1 MKIKFRTAC
10 QFCHYFADYGVYI
23 MFQGCV
29 TKHQNSYCSIFFHF
43 SSKKDDFTRLNW
55 NHFTNIFRN
64 LFRMLADVK
73 NSDLLVFLNAR
84 SRKWHKCSEIGSK
97 RLLACVW
104 STLREENKL
113 GRQECG
119 INGALSGLIQ
129 FLTTGSPLKNE
140 KYFLFHFKSSFRS
153 QDIYVFVLNVWS
165 C

>member
-1 MKIKFRTAC
+1 MSVLPLFRWLWSLHNVPRLCHKTSKFLLW
-10 QFCHYFADYGVYI
+10 H
-23 MFQGCV
+23 
-29 TKHQNSYCSIFFHF
+29 FFHF

-64 LFRMLADVK
+64 LFRVLADVK

-113 GRQECG
+113 GRKECG
-119 INGALSGLIQ
+119 IKGALSGLIQ
-129 FLTTGSPLKNE
+129 FLTTVSPLKIDE
-140 KYFLFHFKSSFRS
+140 KYFLFHFESSFRS
-153 QDIYVFVLNVWS
+153 QDI
-165 C
+165 